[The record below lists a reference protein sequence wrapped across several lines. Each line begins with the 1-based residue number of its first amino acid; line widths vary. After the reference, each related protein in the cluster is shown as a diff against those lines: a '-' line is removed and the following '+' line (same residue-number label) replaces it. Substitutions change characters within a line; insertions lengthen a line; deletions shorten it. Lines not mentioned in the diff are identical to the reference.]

1 MSSELDATGRGS
13 RGIGTTLLSTIYGL
27 SPNICKPDEDVHKS
41 FIGGASWAQTP
52 RAGNLAKAARTMA
65 RSPRL
70 TLHKSL
76 RKVRNVLFVSPWKSA
91 RTAKISAHVSSKTME
106 D

>member
-27 SPNICKPDEDVHKS
+27 PPNICKPHEGVHKS
-41 FIGGASWAQTP
+41 FIDGASWAQAS
-52 RAGNLAKAARTMA
+52 RAGNLAKA
-65 RSPRL
+65 
-70 TLHKSL
+70 
-76 RKVRNVLFVSPWKSA
+76 VRMMGTRA
-91 RTAKISAHVSSKTME
+91 Q